1 MQKNLYDYSTLI
13 WSPQGKLYQVEYA
26 MEAVN
31 QGNCLLG
38 IKSNDFVVLC
48 GLKSKSHETLSYH
61 QEKLFKVSGHMG
73 IGVAGL
79 TPDGSKKIFGFFLLE
94 YFPLLFYFFYIYF
107 LIGLLHKY
115 MKNECLN
122 YKYVYNANYPVTK
135 LATKLSESK

>member
-38 IKSNDFVVLC
+38 IKSNDYVVLC
-48 GLKSKSHETLSYH
+48 GLKSKSHETLSFH
-61 QEKLFKVSGHMG
+61 QEKLFKVSGHIG

-79 TPDGSKKIFGFFLLE
+79 TPDGSNL
-94 YFPLLFYFFYIYF
+94 YFFDGIF
-107 LIGLLHKY
+107 LIFF
-115 MKNECLN
+115 
-122 YKYVYNANYPVTK
+122 
-135 LATKLSESK
+135 

>member
-31 QGNCLLG
+31 LGNCLLG
-38 IKSNDFVVLC
+38 IRSNDYVVLC

-61 QEKLFKVSGHMG
+61 QDKLFKASQHIA

-79 TPDGSKKIFGFFLLE
+79 TPDGSNI
-94 YFPLLFYFFYIYF
+94 
-107 LIGLLHKY
+107 
-115 MKNECLN
+115 KNFIIS
-122 YKYVYNANYPVTK
+122 VYY
-135 LATKLSESK
+135 EFIII

>member
-38 IKSNDFVVLC
+38 IKSNDYTVLC
-48 GLKSKSHETLSYH
+48 GLKSKSHETLSFH
-61 QEKLFKVSGHMG
+61 QEKLFKVSGHIG

-79 TPDGSKKIFGFFLLE
+79 TPDGR
-94 YFPLLFYFFYIYF
+94 
-107 LIGLLHKY
+107 LLHKI

-122 YKYVYNANYPVTK
+122 YKYVYNSNYPVSK
-135 LATKLSESK
+135 LATKLSESKNNINNKNFFACNF

>member
-38 IKSNDFVVLC
+38 IKSNDYVVLC
-48 GLKSKSHETLSYH
+48 GLKSKSHETLSFH
-61 QEKLFKVSGHMG
+61 QEKLFKVSGHIG

-79 TPDGSKKIFGFFLLE
+79 TPDGR
-94 YFPLLFYFFYIYF
+94 
-107 LIGLLHKY
+107 LLHKI

-122 YKYVYNANYPVTK
+122 YKYVYNSNYPVSK